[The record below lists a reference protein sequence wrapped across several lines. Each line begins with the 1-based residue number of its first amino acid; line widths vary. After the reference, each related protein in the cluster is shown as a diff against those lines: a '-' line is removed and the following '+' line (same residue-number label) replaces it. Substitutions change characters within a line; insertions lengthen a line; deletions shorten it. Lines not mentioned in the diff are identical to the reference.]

1 MLHQLS
7 EKIAL
12 FLFEINQIEEKDR
25 EVCSYGM
32 EIFLS
37 SMIGILLAI
46 GIGFVFHELFRVCL
60 FLVSFI
66 MIRSFAGGYHA
77 ESHWKC
83 ISLFG
88 VVSFLSI
95 YVNKLLEGRLLLLGT
110 LIILTAAV
118 LLRFAPLENENR
130 SLNAEEKR
138 SFREKTRHIV
148 LALLGIILLGIFL
161 GPTGYILSA
170 GLAVG
175 MMFSGFSLLVALIME
190 RRKKHETVE
199 IT

>member
-95 YVNKLLEGRLLLLGT
+95 YVNKLLEGRLLLLGM